1 MSSLEMEYDVIFQV
15 MDSWEALRRIQDYEG
30 VAGAILFEQY
40 VPFAPPSLTHHVSMA
55 DLRFRSPLLQFV

>member
-1 MSSLEMEYDVIFQV
+1 MGSLEMEYDVIFQV

-40 VPFAPPSLTHHVSMA
+40 VQYFVFHRRPNLFPKLT
-55 DLRFRSPLLQFV
+55 F